1 MMGSMAD
8 PRLLRLCIFAVVV
21 VVGTQLWALMDAED
35 PAAPYLD
42 KARRK
47 MAQGDYDEAESAFT
61 AGVAKLHHHP
71 RLRLAWAEF
80 LRDDRHDFTRAES
93 EFTDFAGD
101 AGIKDPLQM
110 VAWREAGELAW
121 ARRDHAAAAQD
132 FTNAQGADHTLADPA
147 AWVLAT
153 WLRGSDG
160 ERSAWAATPPARPG
174 PDGKEAPDDVA
185 TCLWLAA
192 QNAANPA
199 NTQAFL
205 HRAAVAQAA
214 ADAAAALIGADQD
227 DGATPHGGAPGESDP
242 AAAPSPFIRALTAR
256 VYAAVGDD
264 ANAAK
269 CLDAAAHTSRT
280 LPLTQE
286 AVHAD
291 PVYAKPGPLLE
302 KMIATL
308 PKK

>member
-1 MMGSMAD
+1 MAD

-21 VVGTQLWALMDAED
+21 VVGTQLFALWDGED
-35 PAAPYLD
+35 PATPYLD

-47 MAQGDYDEAESAFT
+47 LADGDYDAAEAAFS

-71 RLRLAWAEF
+71 RLRLAWGEF

-132 FTNAQGADHTLADPA
+132 FANAQSGDQKMADPA

-160 ERSAWAATPPARPG
+160 DRSAWAATPPARTG
-174 PDGKEAPDDVA
+174 PDGKDAPDDVA

-192 QNAANPA
+192 QNAVNPA
-199 NTQAFL
+199 NAQAFL

-214 ADAAAALIGADQD
+214 ADAEAAALIGADQD
-227 DGATPHGGAPGESDP
+227 DSAKTSESDP
-242 AAAPSPFIRALTAR
+242 AKSPSPFIRALTAR
-256 VYAAVGDD
+256 VQAAAGDD
-264 ANAAK
+264 ASAAK
-269 CLDAAAHTSRT
+269 SLDDAAHTART

-291 PVYAKPGPLLE
+291 PVFAKPGPLLE